1 MDDVFVL
8 YDTYNQYGILKCI
21 FVETERSQFSILTV
35 VSTKGATGATG
46 AGVPSGGTAGQVLGK
61 RSATDYDTEWID
73 AGGGGG
79 RLTKHSV
86 SLTKENVA
94 TYATQFENMIAPQLK
109 VTTAEGTLIL
119 PASKQFYYNEICGSA
134 ITMNDWVFVLAGCNG
149 SIGRYAYY
157 YLPSISGAEGKV
169 TSWDYNF
176 TEPFGTITGMDLI
189 WYTLE

>member
-1 MDDVFVL
+1 MNDVFVL
-8 YDTYNQYGILKCI
+8 YDTHNQYGILKCI
-21 FVETERSQFSILTV
+21 YVETERSQFSILTV

-46 AGVPSGGTAGQVLGK
+46 AGVASGGTAGQVLTK
-61 RSATDYDTEWID
+61 RSATDYDTEWVD

-79 RLTKHSV
+79 GLTKHSV

-94 TYATQFENMIAPQLK
+94 TYAAQFENMITPQLK

-119 PASKQFYYNEICGSA
+119 PASKQIYYNEICGSA
-134 ITMNDWVFVLAGCNG
+134 MTMNDWMFVLAGCNENL
-149 SIGRYAYY
+149 GRYAYY
-157 YLPSISGAEGKV
+157 YIPSISGTEGKV

-176 TEPFGTITGMDLI
+176 TEPFGTISAMDLI